1 MRGILLIVF
10 SLFTANSIAQKTCF
24 KSGTT
29 QICYQKFGEGNP
41 VLIIN
46 GGPGMSSEGF
56 IPLAELLS
64 DNNTTIIYDQRGTGD
79 SKLNVLDRTTISLDA
94 MVEDIEVLRKKLG
107 YNKWIV
113 LGHSFG
119 GMLAYAYAAKYPER
133 INAMIQSHSGGM
145 DLDLLNTLDVTSRL
159 SEKQRDSLT
168 YYSVIISQGDTS
180 HATALKRGKL
190 LAHAYLYN
198 KKYLPQIAERL
209 TQGNS
214 RINSL
219 LWTDMRLN
227 KFDTKTEMK
236 DFKKP
241 VLILQGRNEVAPV
254 SVAEKAHEVLPNSKL
269 VIMDKCGHYG
279 WLDRPDIYLSEVR
292 NFLADNSEK

>member
-1 MRGILLIVF
+1 MSFYSQKSCIDFGESIL
-10 SLFTANSIAQKTCF
+10 
-24 KSGTT
+24 
-29 QICYQKFGEGNP
+29 CYQKFGTGDP
-41 VLIIN
+41 VLVIN

-64 DNNTTIIYDQRGTGD
+64 ENNTTIIYDQRGTGD
-79 SKLNVLDRTTISLDA
+79 SKLKVLDRTTITMDV

-107 YNKWIV
+107 YKKWIV

-133 INAMIQSHSGGM
+133 LSAMIQSHSGGM
-145 DLDLLNTLDVTSRL
+145 DLDLLNSLDVTSRL
-159 SEKQRDSLT
+159 SEVQRDSLS

-180 HATALKRGKL
+180 HATALKRGEL
-190 LAHAYLYN
+190 LANAYLY
-198 KKYLPQIAERL
+198 KKKHLPQIAERL

-227 KFDTKTEMK
+227 KFDTKTEMQ
-236 DFKKP
+236 DFNKP

-279 WLDRPDIYLSEVR
+279 WLERPDIYLSEVR
-292 NFLADNSEK
+292 KFLANNSEN